1 MSDLTVFKSL
11 LMLEMWKLAYDIIIL
26 MFSLLISMI
35 ICFLNSFLIVTLI
48 LDKSFFLSLLAIF
61 WILMILLDN
70 SLENAFFILRI
81 SLILSL
87 VA

>member
-1 MSDLTVFKSL
+1 
-11 LMLEMWKLAYDIIIL
+11 